1 MGLEWNLLGPPIRFP
16 IPFELSIQGLG
27 IAGIGCVGMQISGQS
42 RENRGDIDNLRST
55 QLIIFRRCFISR
67 LVNISSRDGMS
78 CNLFGRI
85 KGVKELGSIL
95 QRNGSVRG
103 ESGWN

>member
-42 RENRGDIDNLRST
+42 REKRGDIDNLWST

-78 CNLFGRI
+78 VIWQNQRSE
-85 KGVKELGSIL
+85 GV
-95 QRNGSVRG
+95 G
-103 ESGWN
+103 EYIAEEWFS